1 MADYT
6 AQALISTLLFH
17 HFPEDQ
23 IVGEEDSGELQTVE
37 NLVTK
42 NQIVRLSNQ
51 AMEEVLD
58 GEEEEKEWIG
68 VKGVPRGEREW
79 LEIIDRGNSEGGPL
93 GRTSLFP

>member
-1 MADYT
+1 M
-6 AQALISTLLFH
+6 
-17 HFPEDQ
+17 
-23 IVGEEDSGELQTVE
+23 
-37 NLVTK
+37 TK